1 MNASTPSDPSAPPT
15 RQPASAIDVSTLPF
29 EAAMSQL
36 EAIVRKLEEG
46 RVELEESIVIF
57 ERGEALKRH
66 CEALLRHAEARIE
79 KIALG
84 ADGAP
89 AGVVPLDPEE

>member
-1 MNASTPSDPSAPPT
+1 MNARSPKSPPESPADDISA
-15 RQPASAIDVSTLPF
+15 LPF
-29 EAAMSQL
+29 EAAMAEL

-46 RVELEESIVIF
+46 RVALEESIVIF

-66 CEALLRHAEARIE
+66 CEALLRNAEARIE

-84 ADGAP
+84 PDGAP
-89 AGVVPLDPEE
+89 AGVGPLDSQE